1 MSSLKN
7 PRLQSGSINLLER
20 IEALVGPVIA
30 YDGRLAFWTRADV
43 HDVRDIAPRL
53 KVHPL
58 DVMAAMPFFE
68 RVKRGRAKLE
78 NESEPES
85 EE

>member
-1 MSSLKN
+1 MASSL
-7 PRLQSGSINLLER
+7 LEQ
-20 IEALVGPVIA
+20 IEALVGTVIA

-53 KVHPL
+53 KCHPL
-58 DVMAAMPFFE
+58 DVMAAMPVFE

-78 NESEPES
+78 PEADA
-85 EE
+85 EYRNGEAHGRDE